1 MDACPGAMDACPRAM
16 KARPEAM
23 EARPEVMEARPGAM
37 DAQPGAFEDH
47 HGAVEA
53 CPGAMESL
61 SRAVK
66 AHMESILAQM
76 GAFGT
81 IGSHPDEDY
90 SMRSSPEWAYMAPM
104 WTREFAALLG
114 DEVRHNRPKFD
125 SAESIFFG
133 DLAM

>member
-1 MDACPGAMDACPRAM
+1 MLSLEPLRITLESW
-16 KARPEAM
+16 KQ
-23 EARPEVMEARPGAM
+23 ARPGAIEVRH
-37 DAQPGAFEDH
+37 GALEAH

-61 SRAVK
+61 SRAVE
-66 AHMESILAQM
+66 AHMESILAQT

-90 SMRSSPEWAYMAPM
+90 SMRSSPEWAYMA
-104 WTREFAALLG
+104 RKFAALLG

-125 SAESIFFG
+125 ICRKVFFG

>member
-1 MDACPGAMDACPRAM
+1 
-16 KARPEAM
+16 
-23 EARPEVMEARPGAM
+23 MEARPGAM
-37 DAQPGAFEDH
+37 DAQPGAFEDRPGVMQAHPGAIEDRQGALEAH

-61 SRAVK
+61 SRAVE

-90 SMRSSPEWAYMAPM
+90 SMRSSPEWAYN
-104 WTREFAALLG
+104 ALHSSN
-114 DEVRHNRPKFD
+114 V
-125 SAESIFFG
+125 
-133 DLAM
+133 DLYCSLEGLHGSRVVLHMRGCASVIQRIK